1 MYACDPTCS
10 IYVLPYALFLIFCC
24 GKWYNSC
31 VYTQCIPSGSCLSYF
46 HYLKNYYNK
55 LEPESRIEL
64 PTSSLPRK
72 RSTTELPRLKTHT
85 VISFWSCGGE
95 RRIRTFEGVAVRF
108 TVWSR
113 WPLGYLPM
121 LELAIGLEPTT
132 CWLQISCSTSWA
144 MPAWVKR
151 LIM

>member
-1 MYACDPTCS
+1 MFA
-10 IYVLPYALFLIFCC
+10 
-24 GKWYNSC
+24 
-31 VYTQCIPSGSCLSYF
+31 IPPAVFTYF
-46 HYLKNYYNK
+46 HTLCFWFFVAGSSIIPAFALSAFQVDRVSRIFITLKNYYIK
-55 LEPESRIEL
+55 LEPVSRIEL